1 MSTRKRPPVTL
12 IVGVVLAVLTAVGVL
27 VALAGRTVKT
37 QMAPIATTI
46 IPARTQITASEVKLY
61 SLPVSAIPPGTVLSK
76 PAVVGSYARHTVL
89 PGQTFQRVALQS
101 RASLTYG
108 VAAGDRVFG
117 LPLADT
123 AAVGG
128 QVTPGSEIDI
138 IAVAA
143 SNAAS
148 SGLPGGSS
156 SQAATTVLQHVAVL
170 SVQGGTPQAQT
181 TSTAPTAG
189 TTTQSSQTSNSST
202 SKTVYDIAVT
212 PTQAQTLALALT
224 NGDTIYISLDPIP
237 STPVTLAPTTSV
249 SVSGEGPDVK

>member
-37 QMAPIATTI
+37 QMVPIATTI

-89 PGQTFQRVALQS
+89 PGQTFQLTGALQS

-156 SQAATTVLQHVAVL
+156 SQTATTVLQHVAVL
-170 SVQGGTPQAQT
+170 SVQGGTPQTQA
-181 TSTAPTAG
+181 TSSAAAG
-189 TTTQSSQTSNSST
+189 TTTQSSQTSNSGA